1 MGFHPD
7 ERFGGYTSARAM
19 RRLWGTRAASTTI
32 QVPPLGGRPRRL
44 VARPPQS
51 PEKSSQKPR
60 NRSRCVPLRPYAQR
74 DPKNGSYPGVSP
86 MGERTS
92 EGAKPDRTRL
102 EGFFVRYGEVVSDGD
117 LEAISACYAVPSI
130 VISDEGAIPI
140 ATREEVEAAFDGA
153 AERYRARGMVAARP
167 PGRPSSRRRPSPRS
181 WSPPTCG
188 GTTSTRGGAAPSK
201 TGAATCS
208 GWRTWGRGS
217 ARSSR
222 PLPVSSDRA
231 TRPLCKDRNPLGAK
245 FAEQPFHALG

>member
-1 MGFHPD
+1 
-7 ERFGGYTSARAM
+7 
-19 RRLWGTRAASTTI
+19 
-32 QVPPLGGRPRRL
+32 
-44 VARPPQS
+44 
-51 PEKSSQKPR
+51 
-60 NRSRCVPLRPYAQR
+60 
-74 DPKNGSYPGVSP
+74 

-153 AERYRARGMVAARP
+153 AERYRARGWWP

-188 GTTSTRGGAAPSK
+188 GTTSTRGG
-201 TGAATCS
+201 
-208 GWRTWGRGS
+208 
-217 ARSSR
+217 RS
-222 PLPVSSDRA
+222 
-231 TRPLCKDRNPLGAK
+231 
-245 FAEQPFHALG
+245 AEQNGCRYVLRLEDVGPRICALIATPPGE